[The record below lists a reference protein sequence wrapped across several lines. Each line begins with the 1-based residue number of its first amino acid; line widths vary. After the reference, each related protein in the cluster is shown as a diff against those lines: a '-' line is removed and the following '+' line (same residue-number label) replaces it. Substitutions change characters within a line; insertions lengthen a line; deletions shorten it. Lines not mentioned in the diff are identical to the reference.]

1 MAVYVCFFFSLCFC
15 SVVSLSF
22 RVLHI
27 FLCIF
32 RVLYEVWCICLC
44 SKLWFLTSRV
54 WIETLRSSVV
64 CGARFCKVFLFFV
77 FFFGLFSF
85 VCLFVPLNAFHTK
98 ILRTDHYCYFLRAI
112 DANFCIVYKSS
123 ICMFF
128 LKKKTIYLWIHCHDI
143 DRISTK
149 IISLEKLFVYLQ
161 NESAQNLWLCI
172 STWTSSNDQQV
183 TPKLMCIRK

>member
-1 MAVYVCFFFSLCFC
+1 MYVCFFFSLCFC

-85 VCLFVPLNAFHTK
+85 VCLFVPLNAFHTQN
-98 ILRTDHYCYFLRAI
+98 LRTDHYCYFLRAI

-128 LKKKTIYLWIHCHDI
+128 FEMND
-143 DRISTK
+143 
-149 IISLEKLFVYLQ
+149 LFVNPLSWHRPHFNQ
-161 NESAQNLWLCI
+161 NNITRKAFCI
-172 STWTSSNDQQV
+172 FTKRKCGKSVTLHLNVDFIQWSTSCSQIDV
-183 TPKLMCIRK
+183 H